1 MPEAIPQNKIAIF
14 AFKGNPICFVHVLL
28 NAIDLH
34 EKNNE
39 AKIIFEGESTALII
53 ELRKPEN
60 PLHALYE
67 KAKKLNLIDAVC
79 RACAIKMGALEA
91 AEADGLRITADM
103 AGHAGMTS
111 YIDQGYEIITL

>member
-1 MPEAIPQNKIAIF
+1 MNKTAIF

-34 EKNNE
+34 DRGR
-39 AKIIFEGESTALII
+39 AVKIILEGEATKLII
-53 ELRKPEN
+53 DLRKPEH

-67 KAKKLNLIDAVC
+67 KVKKLELIDAVC

-91 AEADGLRITADM
+91 AEAEGLKIADEMSGHVGM
-103 AGHAGMTS
+103 AP
-111 YIDQGYEIITL
+111 YIEKGYAIVTL

>member
-1 MPEAIPQNKIAIF
+1 MNKTAIF

-34 EKNNE
+34 DRGR
-39 AKIIFEGESTALII
+39 AVKIILEGEATKLILD
-53 ELRKPEN
+53 LRKPEH

-67 KAKKLNLIDAVC
+67 KVKKLELIDAVC

-91 AEADGLRITADM
+91 AEAEGLKIADEM
-103 AGHAGMTS
+103 AGHVGMAP
-111 YIDQGYEIITL
+111 YIEKGYTIVTL

>member
-1 MPEAIPQNKIAIF
+1 MNKKAIF

-34 EKNNE
+34 DRGR
-39 AKIIFEGESTALII
+39 AVKIILEGEATKLII
-53 ELRKPEN
+53 DLRKPEH

-67 KAKKLNLIDAVC
+67 KVKKLELIDAVC

-91 AEADGLRITADM
+91 AEAEGLKIADEM
-103 AGHAGMTS
+103 AGHVGMAP
-111 YIDQGYEIITL
+111 YIEKGYTIVTL